1 MNAANLPN
9 FQSALQLIAATPGYE
24 MAARELAQLAK
35 MGRLYFDASLEDR
48 AKTGLLKT
56 ITIGPESAASSPLSL
71 AQTLV
76 HEQFHLHQNPLLKT
90 VSFWSGVAT
99 GSPVMAR
106 YERPAYRAAW
116 EFLEAAA
123 RVHPHLAAEAH
134 AEQNAISLVFENCFG
149 DELW

>member
-1 MNAANLPN
+1 MNATDSPN

-24 MAARELAQLAK
+24 KTAHELKRLAQS
-35 MGRLYFDASLEDR
+35 GRMRFDASLEDR
-48 AKTGLLKT
+48 AQTGLLKT
-56 ITIGPESAASSPLSL
+56 IVIGPEAMESSPLSL

-99 GSPVMAR
+99 RTSVMAR

-116 EFLEAAA
+116 EFLQAVACAHPLLANAA
-123 RVHPHLAAEAH
+123 R
-134 AEQNAISLVFENCFG
+134 AEQNAIRLVFENDFK
-149 DELW
+149 LNLL